1 MKNTNIKRILIP
13 VDFTET
19 SDLAI
24 TEALTIAN
32 AVDAE
37 IYILHVVEYNEYY
50 FSVVPETQV
59 MLPSLITLEK
69 AVKKKM
75 EELRE
80 KIKKKSGLAPKVF
93 VTTGH
98 VHSEIIDFAEKKK
111 IDLIIMGT
119 HGASGY
125 KEFFIGSNA
134 QHVVTLSKSP
144 VLTMCMEK
152 SKPGFK
158 NILIPIDASLHSREK
173 VNLAIKIADIFKSKI
188 HLLGL
193 TDSKD
198 IDEQN
203 KINIKL
209 DSIKKISNMHKLDHK
224 SVVVQGTSLAKAAR
238 GYANKNKCDLIVIN
252 TGHESA
258 ITGIFLGAFA
268 QQIVNHSK
276 VPVLSFRHREGK
288 HYVIETPGFGID

>member
-19 SDLAI
+19 SELAI
-24 TEALTIAN
+24 TEAITIAN

-59 MLPSLITLEK
+59 MLPPLISLEK
-69 AVKKKM
+69 AVKTKM
-75 EELRE
+75 EGMSE
-80 KIKKKSGLAPKVF
+80 KIKKKSGLSPKVF
-93 VTTGH
+93 VTTGQ
-98 VHSEIIDFAEKKK
+98 VHSEVIDFSKKKK

-119 HGASGY
+119 HGASGFR
-125 KEFFIGSNA
+125 EVFIGSNA
-134 QHVVTLSKSP
+134 QHIVTLSSVP
-144 VLTMCMEK
+144 VITMRMKK
-152 SKPGFK
+152 SKAEFR
-158 NILIPIDASLHSREK
+158 NILIPIDSSLHSREK
-173 VNLAIKIADIFKSKI
+173 VNLAITIADLFKSKI

-209 DSIKKISNMHKLDHK
+209 DSIKKVSNMHKLDHK
-224 SVVVQGTSLAKAAR
+224 SVVVQGKSLAKAAMD
-238 GYANKNKCDLIVIN
+238 YANRNKCDLIVIN
-252 TGHESA
+252 TGHESD

-276 VPVLSFRHREGK
+276 VPVLSFRHAEGI
-288 HYVIETPGFGID
+288 HYTIETPGYGID